1 MSNYVPTAPFTLV
14 LLGSSAEGWLIPG
27 KFSRPGLHLLAA
39 TLYYGNQKWQ
49 RWQMKSKL
57 KIVCNWTLSRGPQ
70 GGFWVSHLVTP
81 WKPGCFS
88 PLASWLG
95 STRGAWPLR
104 EDCPLGWNPPLHSRR
119 CYRARAQTILSLATL
134 QRLLSTCLGS
144 KSLRTPWLPPRLRPW
159 DS

>member
-1 MSNYVPTAPFTLV
+1 M
-14 LLGSSAEGWLIPG
+14 
-27 KFSRPGLHLLAA
+27 AA
-39 TLYYGNQKWQ
+39 TLCYGDRSWRGWQ
-49 RWQMKSKL
+49 GRWRL
-57 KIVCNWTLSRGPQ
+57 GALCNWTLSHGPQ
-70 GGFWVSHLVTP
+70 GEFWASHLVTP

-134 QRLLSTCLGS
+134 QRWLTVCLGS
-144 KSLRTPWLPPRLRPW
+144 KSLKTPLLNSLLLKMPILFAKIFLNTTVLSHWQGMSTFAQAPEQAMPSAW
-159 DS
+159 